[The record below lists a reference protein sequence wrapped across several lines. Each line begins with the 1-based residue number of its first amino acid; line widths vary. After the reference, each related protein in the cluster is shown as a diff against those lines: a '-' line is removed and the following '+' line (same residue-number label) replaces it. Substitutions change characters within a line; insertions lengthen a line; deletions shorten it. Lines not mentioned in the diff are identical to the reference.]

1 MSEKKI
7 FLFYKERLY
16 ELRDVLDC
24 MYKFAINNKKNILLY
39 ITENFDYKLSLVNI
53 NVLQQGLTFQNL
65 DPNFILLSNKY
76 INILQHLHTT
86 KNNFIIRELK
96 EESEVIEIEKLFET
110 LPEIPKT
117 IPKVVVKKKD
127 PLLN

>member
-1 MSEKKI
+1 
-7 FLFYKERLY
+7 
-16 ELRDVLDC
+16 

>member
-1 MSEKKI
+1 MSEKKNFI
-7 FLFYKERLY
+7 FYKDRLY

-24 MYKFAINNKKNILLY
+24 MYKFAINNNKNILLY
-39 ITENFDYKLSLVNI
+39 LKEKFDYQLSHVNI
-53 NVLQQGLTFQNL
+53 KILQEGLVFQNL
-65 DPNFILLSNKY
+65 DPNFISLSNKY

-86 KNNFIIRELK
+86 KNNFIVRELK